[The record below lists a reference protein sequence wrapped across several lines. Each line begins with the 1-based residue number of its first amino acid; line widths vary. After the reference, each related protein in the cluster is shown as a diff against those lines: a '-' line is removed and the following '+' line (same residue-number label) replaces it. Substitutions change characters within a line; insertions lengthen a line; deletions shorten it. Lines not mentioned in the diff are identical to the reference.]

1 MDDART
7 GSEARSLGPTATTA
21 VVAALGVAAVAA
33 ALGVVT
39 FKAFELDRFFVPKEL
54 ALHVGA
60 LVAAIALATRAGDR
74 TWGRA
79 DVAMA
84 AWVGCSVAS
93 AVFATSAFHAWRAVG
108 VTLSAGIVFWG
119 AAAVRGAG
127 HERPLVRWLA
137 TAATIAVGIALA
149 DAYGVNSDFFSV
161 NRAPGG
167 TLGNRNFVAHVAALA
182 LPVLVWLSATA
193 RNSARALMGAAA
205 ILMATAALVLSRTRA
220 AWLALAVWGALMLPL
235 ALRHRAVL
243 ATAAPP
249 GRWRVLGLA
258 LVAGIVV
265 AIAVP
270 NTLDWKSDSPYL
282 DSVRGVVN
290 YQEGSGAGRLKQYTN
305 SLKMMRA
312 HPVLGVGPGNWAA
325 EYPAFAPRSDP
336 SISDAT
342 GMTANPWPSSDWVAA
357 ISERGVPAF
366 LALVTLVLVLLWHAW
381 RGWSD
386 AVFSSRERLG
396 ALAGGSVVLIGAI
409 QGLFDAVTMLALP
422 AILVWGVAGA
432 LVPPGATVRTTSV
445 TPGMRRAAALVAV
458 VVWGGLVA
466 TSAAKIEAMR
476 LYMKGTY
483 ESVRSAA
490 AWDRESFRI
499 QVRAAEV
506 QADRGN
512 CRLAYHNARQAAALF
527 PHSAQAQR
535 LVARCAATPAP

>member
-21 VVAALGVAAVAA
+21 VVAALGMAAVAA

-60 LVAAIALATRAGDR
+60 LVAAITLAARAGDR

-79 DVAMA
+79 DLAMA
-84 AWVGCSVAS
+84 AWVACSVAS
-93 AVFATSAFHAWRAVG
+93 AVLATSGYHAWRAVG
-108 VTLSAGIVFWG
+108 ITLSGAVVFW
-119 AAAVRGAG
+119 AAAALRRAG
-127 HERPLVRWLA
+127 HERSLVRLLA
-137 TAATIAVGIALA
+137 TAATVAVGIALA

-193 RNSARALMGAAA
+193 RSSARALIGAAA

-220 AWLALAVWGALMLPL
+220 AWLALAVWGALMLPV
-235 ALRHRAVL
+235 AWRHRTVL
-243 ATAAPP
+243 VTAAPP
-249 GRWRVLGLA
+249 GRWRVLGMA
-258 LVAGIVV
+258 LVAGIGV

-305 SLKMMRA
+305 SLKMTRA

-366 LALVTLVLVLLWHAW
+366 LALVTLVLVLLWHAS
-381 RGWSD
+381 RGWFD
-386 AVFSSRERLG
+386 AVQPSRERLG

-409 QGLFDAVTMLALP
+409 QGLFDAVTLLALP

-432 LVPPGATVRTTSV
+432 LVPPGATLRTTSM
-445 TPGMRRAAALVAV
+445 TPSMRRVSALAAVL
-458 VVWGGLVA
+458 VWGALVA
-466 TSAAKIEAMR
+466 TSARKIEAMR
-476 LYMKGTY
+476 LYTKGSY

-490 AWDRESFRI
+490 AWDPGSYRI
-499 QVRAAEV
+499 QLRAAEI
-506 QADRGN
+506 QADRGC
-512 CRLAYHNARQAAALF
+512 CRLAYHNAMRAVSLF

-535 LVARCAATPAP
+535 LAARCAATPAP